1 MTDLKTPGVYVTELS
16 TFPSGITG
24 VATAIPVFIGYTEFA
39 ADARGEPLY
48 GQAVQIGSA
57 AEYAQVFGG
66 AAHCT
71 WSVTQTNSATPDFHA
86 DAYDAVTGGYH
97 TYGYDVTLAGD
108 GTGAPGL
115 FNLYWQMQ
123 LYFAQGGAACYVVS
137 VGSYWA
143 GQKPLGAAPHP
154 VPADWGWGSITAADL
169 LAGIAVAGDQV
180 GPTLL
185 VVPEA
190 CQLDAGGYAQVAN
203 AMLAQA
209 SLLQDR
215 LAILDLPGCMTASTG
230 EALAACQAAF
240 WAAVAPQA
248 GNASWG
254 ASYGPAIT
262 TSLIDQ
268 TSFLFTALTGGDNA
282 VVNAILTANAA
293 EVAGA
298 NEPGT
303 WLATMQSAIAAA
315 FPVAN
320 APKANDQA
328 LSNDASGYP
337 LPTGPSADALKAWQQ
352 RLDNLLLAGLPVY
365 EELKAELTGKLAT
378 QPPSGVIAGAMVS
391 NDANQSVWVA
401 PANLGLKQV
410 VTPICLL
417 ADAEQAAFNMPLN
430 GMAMN
435 AIRYFIGRGPVI
447 WGARTLDGNSNDY
460 RYVQVRRTL
469 IYIEQS
475 IKAALRAQMF
485 AGNNQATWVTVTAE
499 ISNFLTDL
507 WAQGGLMGDK
517 ASDAFTVQCG
527 LGSTMTGQDVL
538 NGQMVVAVT
547 LQMIRPAEFIQLAF
561 TQAMEGV

>member
-16 TFPSGITG
+16 AFPPEIVG
-24 VATAIPVFIGYTEFA
+24 VATAIPAFIGYTEFA

-57 AEYAQVFGG
+57 AEYAQYFGG
-66 AAHCT
+66 AAPCG
-71 WSVTQTNSATPDFHA
+71 WAVTRTSSATPDFHA
-86 DAYDAVTGGYH
+86 YAYDAASGEYR
-97 TYGYDVTLAGD
+97 TYGYDVALAGS

-115 FNLYWQMQ
+115 FNLHWQMQ
-123 LYFAQGGAACYVVS
+123 LYFANGGGACQVVS

-143 GQKPLGAAPHP
+143 GQKPLGAVPYP
-154 VPADWGWGSITAADL
+154 VPADWGWGAIMAADL
-169 LAGIAVAGDQV
+169 LAGIVVAGDQV

-190 CQLDAGGYAQVAN
+190 CQLDAAGYAQVAN

-209 SLLQDR
+209 GSLQDR
-215 LAILDLPGCMTASTG
+215 LAILDLPGCLAASTD
-230 EALAACQAAF
+230 EALTACQEALWTAI
-240 WAAVAPQA
+240 APQA

-254 ASYGPAIT
+254 ASYGPAVT

-268 TSFLFTALTGGDNA
+268 TSFLFTALTGNDNST
-282 VVNAILTANAA
+282 VNAILTANAA
-293 EVAGA
+293 SVAST
-298 NEPGT
+298 NEPEA

-337 LPTGPSADALKAWQQ
+337 LPTGPSVDALKAWQQ

-365 EELKAELTGKLAT
+365 EEIKAELVSKLAV
-378 QPPSGVIAGAMVS
+378 QPVSGVIAGAIVTT
-391 NDANQSVWVA
+391 DANQGVWTA
-401 PANLGLKQV
+401 PANIVLNQVLGPL
-410 VTPICLL
+410 CLL
-417 ADAEQAAFNMPLN
+417 TDAEQVSLNAPVN
-430 GMAMN
+430 GMAVN
-435 AIRYFIGRGPVI
+435 AIRSFPARGPVI
-447 WGARTLDGNSNDY
+447 WGARTLDGNSQDY

-485 AGNNQATWVTVTAE
+485 EGNNATTWSAVTAQ
-499 ISNFLTDL
+499 ISNFLTGL
-507 WAQGGLMGDK
+507 WKQGGLMGDK

-527 LGSTMTGQDVL
+527 LGSTMTGEDVL

-547 LQMIRPAEFIQLAF
+547 LQMIHPAEFIELTF
-561 TQAMEGV
+561 RQAMEGA